1 MHSFLRAIGFSGCD
15 SKQKEEALID
25 EVLRAPMYRGQISVR
40 PEDPTVF
47 SEVSLDFGEGF
58 GITVRGQVDEDNNF
72 HMDHYFPYLR
82 PRNITSEEE
91 LFIGKRSDSDSF
103 AALCDDMRVGVSLIF
118 FLNNAV
124 DFLRSQK
131 GDMNTSVQYPTR
143 LSALAADGHV
153 LLPTV
158 KSVKDIKDSSAQ
170 ISMQK
175 QMISEAKNGN
185 QEAIDKL
192 TIQEIDMYSLVGK
205 RIKEE
210 DVFSIVDT
218 SFAPFGMESEIYKIL
233 GIIVSVEERQNR
245 VTDETVYVMEIY
257 CNHMIFDLCINSQDL
272 LGVPEVG
279 RRFRGA
285 VWLQGAVDF
294 PK

>member
-15 SKQKEEALID
+15 TKQKEEALID
-25 EVLRAPMYRGQISVR
+25 EVLRAPMYKGQISLQ
-40 PEDPTVF
+40 PEDSTVF

-58 GITVRGQVDEDNNF
+58 GITVRGQVDGENHF
-72 HMDHYFPYLR
+72 HMDHYFPYLC

-91 LFIGKRSDSDSF
+91 MFIGKRSDSDSY
-103 AALCDDMRVGVSLIF
+103 AVLCDDMRVGVSLIF

-124 DFLRSQK
+124 DFLRTRE
-131 GDMNTSVQYPTR
+131 GDMDTSVQHPAR

-158 KSVKDIKDSSAQ
+158 KSVKDVKDSSAQ
-170 ISMQK
+170 IIMQK

-192 TIQEIDMYSLVGK
+192 TIQEIDTYSLVGK

-218 SFAPFGMESEIYKIL
+218 SFSPYGMESEIYKIL

-245 VTDETVYVMEIY
+245 VTDETVCVMEIY
-257 CNHMIFDLCINSQDL
+257 CNHMIFDLCINRRDL

-285 VWLQGAVDF
+285 VWMQGVVDF